1 MKLKVLKT
9 FRDKVDGVT
18 VYHAGEEIDIK
29 EETRVA
35 DLVKRGL
42 CEKTAAGSPEGKP
55 SGTVA
60 GGTAVGSPE
69 GKASGTV
76 AGGTEKT
83 KKE

>member
-1 MKLKVLKT
+1 MKLTVKKT

-18 VYHAGEEIDIK
+18 VYHAGEVIYIK

-42 CEKTAAGSPEGKP
+42 CEEVKGSDK
-55 SGTVA
+55 S
-60 GGTAVGSPE
+60 
-69 GKASGTV
+69 
-76 AGGTEKT
+76 

>member
-9 FRDKVDGVT
+9 FRDKNDGVT
-18 VYHAGEEIDIK
+18 IYQPGEVIDIK

-42 CEKTAAGSPEGKP
+42 CEEVKGSDK
-55 SGTVA
+55 S
-60 GGTAVGSPE
+60 
-69 GKASGTV
+69 
-76 AGGTEKT
+76 